1 MELFEKHVRTWEL
14 FCLAPPSPPRQKK
27 LHGKSTVQVESE
39 HWTVHSPTQLQLEEN
54 IPAPTPTPTR
64 KKKGGPFIPCAS
76 HWLHGNYIPKIGLPL
91 FFA

>member
-1 MELFEKHVRTWEL
+1 LPPPPPQEK
-14 FCLAPPSPPRQKK
+14 KK

-39 HWTVHSPTQLQLEEN
+39 HWTVHSPTQPELQEN
-54 IPAPTPTPTR
+54 IPAPSPTR
-64 KKKGGPFIPCAS
+64 KKKGGFFIPCAS